1 MEEIMTLLELFKM
14 AEGVPGHIWIWIL
27 IALLSIIQVAPVKLN
42 PWDKIFAWLGNKLN
56 GSLQKQVRELWINMH
71 RQAILQFARECRG
84 GQQHSVEEWSHVLN
98 VADEYEMYCEKHE
111 VMNGVV
117 KQDTQ
122 YIRGLYQELSRD
134 HKLG

>member
-1 MEEIMTLLELFKM
+1 
-14 AEGVPGHIWIWIL
+14 
-27 IALLSIIQVAPVKLN
+27 
-42 PWDKIFAWLGNKLN
+42 
-56 GSLQKQVRELWINMH
+56 
-71 RQAILQFARECRG
+71 
-84 GQQHSVEEWSHVLN
+84 VLN

>member
-1 MEEIMTLLELFKM
+1 
-14 AEGVPGHIWIWIL
+14 
-27 IALLSIIQVAPVKLN
+27 
-42 PWDKIFAWLGNKLN
+42 
-56 GSLQKQVRELWINMH
+56 MH

>member
-1 MEEIMTLLELFKM
+1 MTLIEILETFR
-14 AEGVPGHIWIWIL
+14 EVPSGTMIAVLAL
-27 IALLSIIQVAPVKLN
+27 ILSIIQVAPVKLN
-42 PWDKIFAWLGNKLN
+42 PWDKIFSWLGNKLN
-56 GSLQKQVRELWINMH
+56 GNLQKQVREIWINMH